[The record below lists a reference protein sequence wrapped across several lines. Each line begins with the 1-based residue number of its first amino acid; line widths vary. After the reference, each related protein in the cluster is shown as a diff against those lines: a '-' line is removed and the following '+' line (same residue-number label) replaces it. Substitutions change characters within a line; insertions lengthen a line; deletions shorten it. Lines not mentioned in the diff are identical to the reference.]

1 MVSEPSDFVGNV
13 LAKLV
18 NRRLE
23 ADRQLQAKV
32 DDYRMSVVVSTSYYP
47 VTLHF
52 NKGLRIEKGAAKRPT
67 LQLELGFDT
76 IVQLAQQRISPM
88 RAVLTGQIKVK
99 GLLRHP
105 LATYRIYRLLMPA
118 LTG

>member
-1 MVSEPSDFVGNV
+1 MHEPTDFVGKV

-18 NRRLE
+18 NSRLE
-23 ADRQLQAKV
+23 VNPNLQAKV
-32 DDYRMSVVVSTSYYP
+32 MHYRMQVVVDTSYYP

-52 NKGLRIEKGAAKRPT
+52 DKGLRIVKGAAERPT
-67 LQLELGFDT
+67 LRLGLSFDS
-76 IVQLAQQRISPM
+76 IIGLVLHKVSPM
-88 RAVLTGQIKVK
+88 RAVLKGQIKVK